1 MHLMALGL
9 FLFQIPTLAH
19 DELQRKTDWR
29 FARSARVGARDAVQ
43 FLGAGDEKISLSG
56 SVYAEI
62 TDGRVSLDQLREMA
76 DQGEALPLLDGS
88 GLVFGSFV
96 IEAIDERH
104 AGLMADGRPLRI
116 DFAIDLLRVDDPA
129 GAEHGMTHALTNIP
143 DWRVTLDGTDLTE
156 RMRPRLVSLA
166 ISEKRGDEA
175 DQLDIV
181 LDDADGLLAIPPE
194 GARLLVMLGWK
205 QGRDV
210 APGLVHKGSFK
221 VDEVNHSGPPDQI
234 RIRARA
240 ADFTSAI
247 RNRREQSWANTT
259 LGTVL
264 QDIAG
269 RNALALRI
277 APDLAAIALPALH
290 QSRERHR
297 LPAPPRPRERRRR
310 HHQDRHPDLRA
321 QGRGHHQHGPA
332 PADPRAHPP
341 QRRWPFMAAPDARR
355 AGRCHRPL
363 ARPQGR
369 PPPRRHH
376 GQGRRRQDLRKT
388 YPDEAS
394 ARRAA
399 SAEHTRL
406 KRAPATLD
414 MRLALGRPDAIPEAR
429 VTLTGFKPEID
440 ATPWLVTEVTHRL
453 DNTGGFITEL
463 KMEVA
468 P

>member
-1 MHLMALGL
+1 
-9 FLFQIPTLAH
+9 
-19 DELQRKTDWR
+19 
-29 FARSARVGARDAVQ
+29 
-43 FLGAGDEKISLSG
+43 
-56 SVYAEI
+56 
-62 TDGRVSLDQLREMA
+62 
-76 DQGEALPLLDGS
+76 
-88 GLVFGSFV
+88 V

-129 GAEHGMTHALTNIP
+129 GTEHGMTHALTNIP

-194 GARLLVMLGWK
+194 GARLLVMLGWNRGATWPRPRPQGQL
-205 QGRDV
+205 QGRRGEPQRPARPDPHPR
-210 APGLVHKGSFK
+210 AGRRFYQRDPQ
-221 VDEVNHSGPPDQI
+221 PP
-234 RIRARA
+234 R
-240 ADFTSAI
+240 T
-247 RNRREQSWANTT
+247 ELGEPT

-290 QSRERHR
+290 QSRESDTAFLRR
-297 LPAPPRPRERRRR
+297 LGRENDAVATIKTGTLIFARKGAGTTSTG
-310 HHQDRHPDLRA
+310 QPLPTLA
-321 QGRGHHQHGPA
+321 LTAAAAMAIHG
-332 PADPRAHPP
+332 
-341 QRRWPFMAAPDARR
+341 
-355 AGRCHRPL
+355 
-363 ARPQGR
+363 
-369 PPPRRHH
+369 
-376 GQGRRRQDLRKT
+376 
-388 YPDEAS
+388 S
-394 ARRAA
+394 ARRATGRPVSPPTGTTA
-399 SAEHTRL
+399 RPPATAPSPWARPKARKPCARPTPT
-406 KRAPATLD
+406 KPAPAAPPPPNTP
-414 MRLALGRPDAIPEAR
+414 ASNAPPPPSTCASPWAAP
-429 VTLTGFKPEID
+429 TPSPKPASPSPASNPID
-440 ATPWLVTEVTHRL
+440 ATPWLITEVTHRL

>member
-129 GAEHGMTHALTNIP
+129 GEHGMTHALTNIP

-210 APGLVHKGSFK
+210 AP
-221 VDEVNHSGPPDQI
+221 
-234 RIRARA
+234 
-240 ADFTSAI
+240 
-247 RNRREQSWANTT
+247 
-259 LGTVL
+259 
-264 QDIAG
+264 
-269 RNALALRI
+269 
-277 APDLAAIALPALH
+277 
-290 QSRERHR
+290 
-297 LPAPPRPRERRRR
+297 
-310 HHQDRHPDLRA
+310 
-321 QGRGHHQHGPA
+321 
-332 PADPRAHPP
+332 
-341 QRRWPFMAAPDARR
+341 
-355 AGRCHRPL
+355 
-363 ARPQGR
+363 
-369 PPPRRHH
+369 
-376 GQGRRRQDLRKT
+376 
-388 YPDEAS
+388 AS
-394 ARRAA
+394 STRAA
-399 SAEHTRL
+399 SRSTR
-406 KRAPATLD
+406 
-414 MRLALGRPDAIPEAR
+414 
-429 VTLTGFKPEID
+429 
-440 ATPWLVTEVTHRL
+440 
-453 DNTGGFITEL
+453 
-463 KMEVA
+463 
-468 P
+468 